1 MVSEVE
7 SSAARSMPRLRAP
20 HGSPSGDT
28 TGVDD
33 PDIRL
38 SLSSAAL
45 RSAEVECSGEFDR
58 SPAQAPAP
66 TPEREASESTPRR
79 HPIDAYR
86 ETSNAHRGERLRIV
100 V

>member
-7 SSAARSMPRLRAP
+7 SAAARSMPRLRAP
-20 HGSPSGDT
+20 HGSPSADT

-45 RSAEVECSGEFDR
+45 RSAEIECSREIAE
-58 SPAQAPAP
+58 SPAPAPAP

-79 HPIDAYR
+79 HLIDAYR
-86 ETSNAHRGERLRIV
+86 ETSNAPRGQRLRIV

>member
-7 SSAARSMPRLRAP
+7 SSSARSIPRLRAP
-20 HGSPSGDT
+20 HGSQSGGT

-38 SLSSAAL
+38 SLSPAAL
-45 RSAEVECSGEFDR
+45 RSAEVECSREIAE
-58 SPAQAPAP
+58 SPAPEP
-66 TPEREASESTPRR
+66 ESTPEREASESTPRR

-86 ETSNAHRGERLRIV
+86 ETPHAPRGERLRIV